1 MKQRRPRLRELTN
14 PESSHV
20 RAYPEKDPNGA
31 LAVFEKGHK
40 VAKFKRIQEPLR
52 HRLMWIW
59 AVRNGCSRR
68 LRRDYDEIQDARETA

>member
-40 VAKFKRIQEPLR
+40 VAKFKRILVCEKCFKTYKSASKRAHMEQCGR
-52 HRLMWIW
+52 
-59 AVRNGCSRR
+59 
-68 LRRDYDEIQDARETA
+68 